1 MAEKLTEL
9 SIDISINAKDAQK
22 ELKNTAQQAQKST
35 KEIADNTEKN
45 IKRADISMQGLA
57 NTLKRLALAYVSMS
71 AFKATLES
79 YTAFNTQ
86 LINANQLLGLETQSL
101 AEMGRAMTRFG
112 GNLESTIGALKSMNS
127 HLQQAKFNGG
137 ALVDIARKYGIQIS
151 AYQKAD
157 KALLSLAK
165 QMKGFSLETK
175 TAIMSQLGLD
185 EAMQRAL
192 IDGGAELERQIQKQR
207 ALGVE
212 TDEDIKLTKDFNE
225 AMLDL
230 KDIFSALAREMMRG
244 IMPFLRGLV
253 DKMIFFVDIIRKNE
267 IFVKGFFIG
276 ITIALMPILAIL
288 AKMAI
293 ATLTAF
299 APFIAIGVA
308 VAVVAGI
315 FEDLY
320 YYFMGW
326 DSATG
331 ELVKKFPHLKKVIDP
346 LKPVIMGI
354 MNVFSKIWALIK
366 NPSWRAF
373 GDTLKSIFTL
383 PMDALQTLAEGLK
396 SWFDSLGQ
404 MDGVAGAVFRAFGK
418 GLEFLINGIKK
429 VKAYIESLTWDKFK
443 DDALRVFNAIGDFFT
458 RMIEKITNAFSGIVD
473 KVKSFGNSIS
483 SFFGFGE
490 NETPQAQP
498 QALQIPMSS
507 AVTNTYGGNTTTINN
522 NVNQNITSATPMQV
536 ATATTNAI
544 QSVSA
549 QIQQVGSN

>member
-86 LINANQLLGLETQSL
+86 LLNANQLLGLETQSL

-127 HLQQAKFNGG
+127 HLQEAKFNGG

-165 QMKGFSLETK
+165 QMKGFTLETK

-192 IDGGAELERQIQKQR
+192 MDGGAELERQIQKQK

-308 VAVVAGI
+308 VAGVAAI

-458 RMIEKITNAFSGIVD
+458 RMIDKITNAFSGIVD

-498 QALQIPMSS
+498 QALQVPMSS
-507 AVTNTYGGNTTTINN
+507 SITNTYGGNTTTINN

-536 ATATTNAI
+536 ATATTSAI

>member
-22 ELKNTAQQAQKST
+22 ELKSTAQQAQKST

-86 LINANQLLGLETQSL
+86 LINANQLLGFETQSL

-308 VAVVAGI
+308 VAGVAAI

-473 KVKSFGNSIS
+473 KIKSFGNSIS

>member
-22 ELKNTAQQAQKST
+22 ELKNTAQQVQKST

-45 IKRADISMQGLA
+45 IKRADLSMQGLA
-57 NTLKRLALAYVSMS
+57 NTLKRLALAYVSMT

-308 VAVVAGI
+308 VAGVAAI

-404 MDGVAGAVFRAFGK
+404 MDGVAGAVFRAFSK

-473 KVKSFGNSIS
+473 KVKSFSNSIS

>member
-127 HLQQAKFNGG
+127 HLQEAKFNGG

-175 TAIMSQLGLD
+175 MAIMSQLGLD

-253 DKMIFFVDIIRKNE
+253 DKMIFFVDILRKNE

-308 VAVVAGI
+308 VAGVAAI

-418 GLEFLINGIKK
+418 GLEFLINGIQK

-443 DDALRVFNAIGDFFT
+443 DDALRVFSAIGDFFT
-458 RMIEKITNAFSGIVD
+458 RMIEKITNAFSGITE
-473 KVKSFGNSIS
+473 KIKSFGNSIS

-498 QALQIPMSS
+498 QALQVPMSS
-507 AVTNTYGGNTTTINN
+507 AVTNNYGGRTTTINN

-536 ATATTNAI
+536 ATATTSAI

>member
-9 SIDISINAKDAQK
+9 SIDISINAKEAQK

-35 KEIADNTEKN
+35 KKIADNTEKN

-293 ATLTAF
+293 ATLAAF

-308 VAVVAGI
+308 VAGVAAI

-383 PMDALQTLAEGLK
+383 PMDALQTLADGLK

-443 DDALRVFNAIGDFFT
+443 DDALRVFNAIGDFFA
-458 RMIEKITNAFSGIVD
+458 RMIEKITNAFSGISE
-473 KVKSFGNSIS
+473 KIKSFGNSIS

-536 ATATTNAI
+536 ATATTSAI

>member
-86 LINANQLLGLETQSL
+86 LLNANQLLGLETQSL

-127 HLQQAKFNGG
+127 HLQEAKFNGG

-192 IDGGAELERQIQKQR
+192 IDGGAELERQIQKQI

-308 VAVVAGI
+308 VAGVAAI

-331 ELVKKFPHLKKVIDP
+331 ELVKKFPYLKKVIDP

-458 RMIEKITNAFSGIVD
+458 RMIDKITNAFSGIVD

-498 QALQIPMSS
+498 QALQVPMSS
-507 AVTNTYGGNTTTINN
+507 SITNTYGGNTTTINN

>member
-45 IKRADISMQGLA
+45 IKRADISMQGLT

-71 AFKATLES
+71 AFKATLEN

-127 HLQQAKFNGG
+127 HLQEAKFNGG

-165 QMKGFSLETK
+165 QMKGFSFETK

-192 IDGGAELERQIQKQR
+192 IDGGAELERQIQKQK

-267 IFVKGFFIG
+267 IFIKGFFIG

-429 VKAYIESLTWDKFK
+429 VKTYIESLTWDKFK
-443 DDALRVFNAIGDFFT
+443 DDALRVFSAIGDFFT
-458 RMIEKITNAFSGIVD
+458 RMIEKITNAFSGITE
-473 KVKSFGNSIS
+473 KIKSFGNSIS

-498 QALQIPMSS
+498 QALQVPMSG

-536 ATATTNAI
+536 ATATTSAI

>member
-137 ALVDIARKYGIQIS
+137 ALVDIAQKYGIQIS

-308 VAVVAGI
+308 VAGVAAI

-418 GLEFLINGIKK
+418 GLEFLIDGIKK

-443 DDALRVFNAIGDFFT
+443 DDALRVFSAIGDFFT
-458 RMIEKITNAFSGIVD
+458 RMIDKITNAFSGIVD

-498 QALQIPMSS
+498 QALQIPMSG

>member
-22 ELKNTAQQAQKST
+22 ELKNTAQQVQKST

-308 VAVVAGI
+308 VAGVAAI

-498 QALQIPMSS
+498 QALQIPMSG

>member
-9 SIDISINAKDAQK
+9 SIDININAKDAQK

-45 IKRADISMQGLA
+45 IKRADLSMQGLA
-57 NTLKRLALAYVSMS
+57 NTLKRLALAYVSMT

-308 VAVVAGI
+308 VAGVAAI

-443 DDALRVFNAIGDFFT
+443 DDALRVFNAIGDFFA

-498 QALQIPMSS
+498 QALQIPMSG
-507 AVTNTYGGNTTTINN
+507 AVTNTYGGNATTINN

>member
-45 IKRADISMQGLA
+45 IKRADLSMQGLA
-57 NTLKRLALAYVSMS
+57 NTLKRLALAYVSMT

-308 VAVVAGI
+308 VAGVAAI

-404 MDGVAGAVFRAFGK
+404 MDGVAGAVFRAFSK

-473 KVKSFGNSIS
+473 KVKSFSNSIS

>member
-9 SIDISINAKDAQK
+9 SIDISINAKEAQK

-293 ATLTAF
+293 ATLAAF
-299 APFIAIGVA
+299 APFIAIVVA
-308 VAVVAGI
+308 VAAVAAI

-383 PMDALQTLAEGLK
+383 PMDALQTLADGLK

-443 DDALRVFNAIGDFFT
+443 DDALRVFNAIGDFFA
-458 RMIEKITNAFSGIVD
+458 RMIEKITNAFSGISE
-473 KVKSFGNSIS
+473 KIKSFGNSIS

-536 ATATTNAI
+536 ATATTSAI

>member
-22 ELKNTAQQAQKST
+22 ELKSTAQQAQKST

-308 VAVVAGI
+308 VAGVAAI

-458 RMIEKITNAFSGIVD
+458 RMIEKITNAFSGITD
-473 KVKSFGNSIS
+473 KIKSLGNSIS

>member
-86 LINANQLLGLETQSL
+86 LINANQLLGFETQSL

-165 QMKGFSLETK
+165 QMKGLSLETK

-308 VAVVAGI
+308 VAGVAAI

-326 DSATG
+326 DSAIG

-443 DDALRVFNAIGDFFT
+443 DDALRVFGAIGDFFT
-458 RMIEKITNAFSGIVD
+458 RMIDKITNAFSGIVD
-473 KVKSFGNSIS
+473 KVKNFGNSIS
-483 SFFGFGE
+483 SFFGFSDD
-490 NETPQAQP
+490 TAPQAQP

-507 AVTNTYGGNTTTINN
+507 AVTNTYGGHTTTINN

>member
-9 SIDISINAKDAQK
+9 SIDISINAKNAQK

-71 AFKATLES
+71 AFKATLEN

-127 HLQQAKFNGG
+127 HLQEAKFNGG

-165 QMKGFSLETK
+165 QMKSFSLETK

-192 IDGGAELERQIQKQR
+192 MDGGAELERQIQKQK

-267 IFVKGFFIG
+267 IFIKGFFIG

-346 LKPVIMGI
+346 LKPVIVGI

-383 PMDALQTLAEGLK
+383 PMDALETLAEGLK

-429 VKAYIESLTWDKFK
+429 VKTYIESLTWDKFK
-443 DDALRVFNAIGDFFT
+443 DDALRVFSAIGDFFT
-458 RMIEKITNAFSGIVD
+458 RMIEKITNAFSGITE
-473 KVKSFGNSIS
+473 KIKSFGNSIS

-498 QALQIPMSS
+498 QALQVPMSG

-536 ATATTNAI
+536 ATATTSAI

>member
-1 MAEKLTEL
+1 
-9 SIDISINAKDAQK
+9 
-22 ELKNTAQQAQKST
+22 
-35 KEIADNTEKN
+35 
-45 IKRADISMQGLA
+45 
-57 NTLKRLALAYVSMS
+57 
-71 AFKATLES
+71 
-79 YTAFNTQ
+79 
-86 LINANQLLGLETQSL
+86 
-101 AEMGRAMTRFG
+101 
-112 GNLESTIGALKSMNS
+112 MNS
-127 HLQQAKFNGG
+127 HLQEAKFNGG

-192 IDGGAELERQIQKQR
+192 IDGGAELERQIQKQK

-253 DKMIFFVDIIRKNE
+253 DKMIFFVDILRKNE

-308 VAVVAGI
+308 VAGVAAI

-404 MDGVAGAVFRAFGK
+404 IPAALTTENMDLGTALKSIRKELKVSRVELAKRSDLSVTALYNIENNISFPPKETIEKLCGSLHIPVSYLMLYSLTEDDVPDDKREFFKLAVGP
-418 GLEFLINGIKK
+418 
-429 VKAYIESLTWDKFK
+429 VKAFLMGK
-443 DDALRVFNAIGDFFT
+443 
-458 RMIEKITNAFSGIVD
+458 
-473 KVKSFGNSIS
+473 
-483 SFFGFGE
+483 
-490 NETPQAQP
+490 
-498 QALQIPMSS
+498 
-507 AVTNTYGGNTTTINN
+507 
-522 NVNQNITSATPMQV
+522 
-536 ATATTNAI
+536 
-544 QSVSA
+544 
-549 QIQQVGSN
+549 

>member
-165 QMKGFSLETK
+165 QMKGFTLETK

-331 ELVKKFPHLKKVIDP
+331 ELIKKFPYLKKVIDP

-443 DDALRVFNAIGDFFT
+443 DDALRVFSAIGDFFT
-458 RMIEKITNAFSGIVD
+458 RMIDKITNAFSGIVD

-483 SFFGFGE
+483 SFFGFSDD
-490 NETPQAQP
+490 TAPQAQP

-507 AVTNTYGGNTTTINN
+507 AVTNTYGGHTTTINN